1 MVNQA
6 CPRCG
11 SPREPGAAVCG
22 TCLFEFDTADDP
34 AQLPASS
41 TQARFDRR
49 RMAVAVGVAVLGVLV
64 VFGVILIGGNASPTA
79 VDPVGSAAASSHTTP
94 APSPR
99 RTPAPTASPPTWA
112 FTGSLATP
120 RTSFTATLLG
130 DGTVLVAGGGRFAVP
145 YSNPETLDSAELY
158 DPDSGTWT
166 PAARMVE
173 ARYGHTATLLPNG
186 TVLVAGGSSWSEA
199 GETTLLVTSA
209 ELYDPRSGTWTAIEG
224 MLEARWSGHTATLLP
239 DGTVLVAGGFVNTI
253 GRGLVSAELYD
264 PATGAWS
271 GTGNM
276 TEERFGHTATLLPNG
291 TVLVAGGSGTGR
303 ASAELYD
310 PRTRTWTT
318 TGNLVEAR
326 QLHTATLL
334 PDGTVLV
341 AGGQRGDGLASAERY
356 DPRSG
361 IWTATGTMI
370 AARYLHTA
378 TLLPDG
384 TVLVA
389 GGAIGGFAVASAE
402 LYDLGGGLWVPTS
415 SMNAVRSGH
424 TATLLTD
431 GRTLVVGGADLA
443 AAELY
448 ETDPGT

>member
-1 MVNQA
+1 MVNPA
-6 CPRCG
+6 CPKCG

-22 TCLFEFDTADDP
+22 TCPFEFDTADDLV
-34 AQLPASS
+34 QFPASS
-41 TQARFDRR
+41 TEPRITRR
-49 RMAVAVGVAVLGVLV
+49 RMALGGRAAVVGLGVVVVLGV
-64 VFGVILIGGNASPTA
+64 ILSGGGNASPTA
-79 VDPVGSAAASSHTTP
+79 VDPVGSAAASS
-94 APSPR
+94 PSSV
-99 RTPAPTASPPTWA
+99 AASPPTWT

-130 DGTVLVAGGGRFAVP
+130 DGTVLVAGGSPSFAVP
-145 YSNPETLDSAELY
+145 YSNPETLNSAELY

-166 PAARMVE
+166 PTARMVE
-173 ARYGHTATLLPNG
+173 ARYGHTATLLPDG
-186 TVLVAGGSSWSEA
+186 VVLVAGGSSASEA
-199 GETTLLVTSA
+199 LGTTLLVTSV
-209 ELYDPRSGTWTAIEG
+209 ELYDPRSGTWTAIQG
-224 MLEARWSGHTATLLP
+224 MLEARWSSHTATLLP

-253 GRGLVSAELYD
+253 GRGLASAELYD

-326 QLHTATLL
+326 QHHSATLL
-334 PDGTVLV
+334 SDGTVLV
-341 AGGQRGDGLASAERY
+341 AGGQRGDALASAERY

-361 IWTATGTMI
+361 TWTATGTMI

-378 TLLPDG
+378 TPLPDG

-402 LYDLGGGLWVPTS
+402 LYDPGGGLWVPTS
-415 SMNAVRSGH
+415 SMNGVRAGH
-424 TATLLTD
+424 SATLLSD
-431 GRTLVVGGADLA
+431 GRTLVIGGANLA

-448 ETDPGT
+448 DPGPGT

>member
-6 CPRCG
+6 CPKCG
-11 SPREPGAAVCG
+11 SPREPGAAACG
-22 TCLFEFDTADDP
+22 TCLFEFDTADDLV
-34 AQLPASS
+34 QLPASS

-49 RMAVAVGVAVLGVLV
+49 RMAIAVGVAALGVLV
-64 VFGVILIGGNASPTA
+64 VLGVILIGGGNASPTA
-79 VDPVGSAAASSHTTP
+79 VDPVGSAAASS
-94 APSPR
+94 PSSV
-99 RTPAPTASPPTWA
+99 AASPPSWA
-112 FTGSLATP
+112 FTGSLTTP
-120 RTSFTATLLG
+120 RTGFTATQLG
-130 DGTVLVAGGGRFAVP
+130 DGTVLVAGGSSFAVP

-158 DPDSGTWT
+158 DPESGTWT
-166 PAARMVE
+166 PATRMVE

-186 TVLVAGGSSWSEA
+186 VVLVAGGSSWSEA
-199 GETTLLVTSA
+199 DGTTLLVTSA
-209 ELYDPRSGTWTAIEG
+209 ELYDPRSGTWNAIEG
-224 MLEARWSGHTATLLP
+224 MLEARWGGHTATLLP
-239 DGTVLVAGGFVNTI
+239 DGTVLVAGGFVNSI
-253 GRGLVSAELYD
+253 GRALVSAELYD

-291 TVLVAGGSGTGR
+291 TVLVAGGSETGR

-326 QLHTATLL
+326 QLHSATLL

-341 AGGQRGDGLASAERY
+341 AGGQRDDALASAERY

-361 IWTATGTMI
+361 TWSTTGKMI
-370 AARYLHTA
+370 AGRYLHTA

-402 LYDLGGGLWVPTS
+402 LYDPGGGLWVPTS
-415 SMNAVRSGH
+415 SMNGARSGH
-424 TATLLTD
+424 SATLLSD
-431 GRTLVVGGADLA
+431 GRTLVIGGANLA

-448 ETDPGT
+448 GPGPGT